1 MDNQLLEIAGVSIG
15 YHGNT
20 LCSNIKAN
28 VSEGQLVLFLGANGK
43 GKSTLIRSIAGLQK
57 PISGKIKILGKDL
70 SAYSLKDLAKQVSFL
85 PASNE
90 MVDGITV
97 IELLSFS
104 RIPFKTWFQNTN
116 DQDMEVITKVAQQ
129 TGIIENLDKPYNT
142 LSDGQKQKVNIAR
155 CLVQETPLILLDEP
169 TAHLDIVNKIQ
180 IFELIKELTKSGKTF
195 ICVTHDIRDA
205 GPYADQFWMIDNQ
218 NNFRVSENNSEL
230 RIEDIIAKLF

>member
-1 MDNQLLEIAGVSIG
+1 MDNPLLEISNVCIG
-15 YHGNT
+15 YQGNS
-20 LCSNIKAN
+20 LCKNIKTS
-28 VSEGQLVLFLGANGK
+28 VSQGQLVLFLGANGK
-43 GKSTLIRSIAGLQK
+43 GKSTLIRSIAGLQS
-57 PISGKIKILGKDL
+57 PISGAIKIQGKDL
-70 SAYSLKDLAKQVSFL
+70 SSYSLKDLAKQVSFL
-85 PASNE
+85 PSSNE

-116 DQDMEVITKVAQQ
+116 DEDMDVITKVAEQ
-129 TGIIENLDKPYNT
+129 TGIIENLDKSYNT

-169 TAHLDIVNKIQ
+169 TAHLDIVNKIK

-205 GPYADQFWMIDNQ
+205 SSYADQFWMIDNDSV
-218 NNFRVSENNSEL
+218 FRTSENSMSTTSEDL
-230 RIEDIIAKLF
+230 IAKMF